1 MRVSDLFIYPLK
13 SARGIALASTEID
26 AYGLPGDRRAMVTD
40 ADGHFITQREL
51 QALARIDVRP
61 EAGAF
66 RLLMQGKSDIA
77 VCGGAFALAPLNGV
91 LFSKLGGLARGG

>member
-13 SARGIALASTEID
+13 SARGIALPSTEID

-51 QALARIDVRP
+51 PALARIDVRP

-66 RLLMQGKSDIA
+66 RLLMQGKPRHRRTAAASRPA
-77 VCGGAFALAPLNGV
+77 ARCH
-91 LFSKLGGLARGG
+91 GLEIGRQRCRCRR